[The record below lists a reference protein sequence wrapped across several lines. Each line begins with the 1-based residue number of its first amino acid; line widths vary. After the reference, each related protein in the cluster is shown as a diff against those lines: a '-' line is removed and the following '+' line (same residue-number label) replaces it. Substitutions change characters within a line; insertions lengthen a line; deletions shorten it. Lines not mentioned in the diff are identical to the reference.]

1 MLFSELLNV
10 ILSKAPTMIV
20 LANFVLYNF
29 IWHWNIEDEL
39 FEEALNEMME
49 EDVLADERE

>member
-10 ILSKAPTMIV
+10 ILSKAPTMIIV
-20 LANFVLYNF
+20 ANCVLYNF

-49 EDVLADERE
+49 ENVLADERE